1 MPAPASDTAPA
12 MLNVEF
18 PLCRDPRHEAA
29 IRHVLVR
36 SAEMLMERLPP
47 GKLAALVLT
56 GSFARGEGSVMA
68 SDGRLRVLGDIEFL
82 AVLPGETEFHAFRT
96 RMPQFGREVSE
107 AVRDV
112 VEVDV
117 EFGPVIVDYFRR
129 LARPSI
135 FVYDLIRHGKVICGP
150 SDIVKYV
157 TEFGP
162 ERIPA
167 GDALHMLFNRTI
179 EQLEAYDRTT
189 TLEGRALWDL
199 AYQRQKLVLD
209 LAGSALAFVGR
220 HEPSYESRPAAF
232 DRLLAETPALRT
244 ALPSTFRGELE
255 RAAKIKMSPGD
266 GRGVLPPGLPLAQQR
281 AWIREQIVAG
291 VPAVAAFLRWE
302 LSAILDDRGDS
313 ELPAL
318 LRRWARTTTLG
329 RRVWDWAK
337 VALHPVRPPL
347 PLSRLRAGA
356 LFCRSTP
363 RGLLYTAGALA
374 YLNLAR
380 ETATPATIAALLPVR
395 RSTLGTEPDHL
406 RRAITSLW
414 RWCVRNN

>member
-1 MPAPASDTAPA
+1 MLVPASVTVAET
-12 MLNVEF
+12 LNVEF

-47 GKLAALVLT
+47 GGLAALVLT

-68 SDGRLRVLGDIEFL
+68 SDSRLRVLGDIEFL
-82 AVLPGETEFHAFRT
+82 AVLPGETQFHTFRT
-96 RMPQFGREVSE
+96 RMPQWGREVSE

-112 VEVDV
+112 IEVDV

-150 SDIVKYV
+150 ADIVKHV

-167 GDALHMLFNRTI
+167 GDALHLLFNRTI

-189 TLEGRALWDL
+189 ALEGRALWDL

-220 HEPSYESRPAAF
+220 HEPSYEARPAAF
-232 DRLLAETPALRT
+232 ERLLAETPALRAT
-244 ALPSTFRGELE
+244 LPAAFRAELE
-255 RAAKIKMSPGD
+255 RAARIKMSPGD

-281 AWIREQIVAG
+281 EWIRDQIVAG
-291 VPAVAAFLRWE
+291 VPAVAAFLHWE
-302 LSAILDDRGDS
+302 LSEMLDDRQT
-313 ELPAL
+313 ELPML
-318 LRRWARTTTLG
+318 LRRWARGTTL
-329 RRVWDWAK
+329 RRRIWDWAK

-347 PLSRLRAGA
+347 RLSRLRAGA

-363 RGLLYTAGALA
+363 RGLLYTAGALS

-380 ETATPATIAALLPVR
+380 PTAAPAAIAALLPVR
-395 RSTLGTEPDHL
+395 RSTLGTEPDNL

>member
-1 MPAPASDTAPA
+1 VLEA
-12 MLNVEF
+12 LNVDF

-29 IRHVLVR
+29 IRHVLVQ
-36 SAEMLMERLPP
+36 SAEMLVDRLPP
-47 GKLAALVLT
+47 GTLAALVLT

-82 AVLPGETEFHAFRT
+82 AVLPGERDFHTFRT
-96 RMPQFGREVSE
+96 RMPQFGREVSD

-112 VEVDV
+112 IEVDV
-117 EFGPVIVDYFRR
+117 EFGPVIVDYFKR

-135 FVYDLIRHGKVICGP
+135 FVYDLIRHGKVIWGP
-150 SDIVKYV
+150 ADIVKHV

-162 ERIPA
+162 ERIPPE
-167 GDALHMLFNRTI
+167 DALHLLFNRTI
-179 EQLEAYDRTT
+179 EQLEAYDRTA

-209 LAGSALAFVGR
+209 VAGSALAFVGR
-220 HEPSYESRPAAF
+220 HEPSYEARPAAF
-232 DRLLAETPALRT
+232 GRLLAEAPALRA
-244 ALPSTFRGELE
+244 ALPHAFCAELE
-255 RAAKIKMSPGD
+255 RAARIKISPGD
-266 GRGVLPPGLPLAQQR
+266 GRDVLPPDLPLAQQR
-281 AWIREQIVAG
+281 DSIRRQIVAG
-291 VPAVAAFLRWE
+291 VPAVAALLRWE
-302 LSAILDDRGDS
+302 LSELLGDQHP
-313 ELPAL
+313 ELPTL
-318 LRRWARTTTLG
+318 LRRWARGMTLG
-329 RRVWDWAK
+329 RRIWDWAK

-356 LFCRSTP
+356 LFSRSTP
-363 RGLLYTAGALA
+363 RALLYTSGALA

-380 ETATPATIAALLPVR
+380 PTADPAAIAALLPVR
-395 RSTLGTEPDHL
+395 RARLGTEPDNL